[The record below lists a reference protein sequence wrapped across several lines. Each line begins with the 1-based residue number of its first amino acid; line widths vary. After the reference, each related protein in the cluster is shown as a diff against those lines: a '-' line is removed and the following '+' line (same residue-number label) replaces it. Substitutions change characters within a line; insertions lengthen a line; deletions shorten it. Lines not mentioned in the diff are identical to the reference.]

1 MINFVLGSNLMNGSS
16 IFYWKFLKL
25 DLMVV
30 MEFDQC
36 PRAWPQRSK
45 TIVSYFFVNV
55 FFSWLQLDQSSQSQ
69 EIGEFFRWIRKCW
82 SNFDQQSVYVWLSLL
97 ERFYYE
103 YKVPIRQFI
112 NRKGRD
118 NWRLN
123 NFLNIK

>member
-1 MINFVLGSNLMNGSS
+1 MIGSS
-16 IFYWKFLKL
+16 IFYRKFLKL

-69 EIGEFFRWIRKCW
+69 EIGEFFDELQNVDRILT
-82 SNFDQQSVYVWLSLL
+82 S
-97 ERFYYE
+97 
-103 YKVPIRQFI
+103 KVFMFGYPS
-112 NRKGRD
+112 
-118 NWRLN
+118 
-123 NFLNIK
+123 